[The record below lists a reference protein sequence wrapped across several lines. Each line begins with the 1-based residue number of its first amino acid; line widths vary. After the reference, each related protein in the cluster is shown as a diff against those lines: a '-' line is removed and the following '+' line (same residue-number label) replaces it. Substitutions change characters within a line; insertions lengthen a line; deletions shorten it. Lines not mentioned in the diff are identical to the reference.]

1 MTNLDPN
8 QIPPSPAAADAQNA
22 TPHRAPDDTEEIYY
36 EGSPLLRGSLGKGFL
51 WIFGG
56 LLLIALSIAS
66 PIMKW
71 PLPWWLCLAL
81 AFIGFIFIFVPL
93 IRSRTIRYRVTNY
106 RIDYERGLFGKNIDT
121 LELWH
126 VEDVRFN
133 QTLIDRLLGVGN
145 ITVVSHDETMPLL
158 VMHDVPHSRQLF
170 EQLKQRIIAVKRSR
184 GVMKM
189 DPG

>member
-8 QIPPSPAAADAQNA
+8 QVPPATVAAADSA
-22 TPHRAPDDTEEIYY
+22 TPHKAPDDTEEVYY
-36 EGSPLLRGSLGKGFL
+36 EGSPLLRGSLGKGFM
-51 WIFGG
+51 WILGG
-56 LLLIALSIAS
+56 VVLIALSIAS
-66 PIMKW
+66 PILKW
-71 PLPWWLCLAL
+71 PLPWWACLAL
-81 AFIGFIFIFVPL
+81 AVIGLVFILVPL

-106 RIDYERGLFGKNIDT
+106 RIDYERGLLGKNIDT

-133 QTLIDRLLGVGN
+133 QTLIDRILGVGN
-145 ITVVSHDETMPLL
+145 ITVISHDETMPLL
-158 VMHDVPHSRQLF
+158 VMHDIPHSRQLF